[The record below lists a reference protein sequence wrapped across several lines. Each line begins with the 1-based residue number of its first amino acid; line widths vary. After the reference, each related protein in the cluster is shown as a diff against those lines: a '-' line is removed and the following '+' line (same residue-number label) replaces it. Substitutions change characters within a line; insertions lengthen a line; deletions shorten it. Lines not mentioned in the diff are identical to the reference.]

1 VLLVI
6 SCYFICAFWKILLQ
20 IVDSIADDLLELSE
34 RPGGMLECLEVI
46 EQRLSSELFII
57 IHNLDG
63 PMLQSNKSQD
73 ILSQLAKME
82 HIHLVASIDHINA
95 PLSEFEFYSN
105 FVTEQGSLTRF
116 HAVSFVLVMYLQ
128 VLAFFHYSQTKF
140 TTVLC
145 L

>member
-1 VLLVI
+1 MAISVHASVLLVT
-6 SCYFICAFWKILLQ
+6 SCYFICAFWKIFLQ

-46 EQRLSSELFII
+46 EQQLSSDLFLI

-73 ILSQLAKME
+73 ILSRLASMD

-95 PLSEFEFYSN
+95 PLGEF
-105 FVTEQGSLTRF
+105 LTYF
-116 HAVSFVLVMYLQ
+116 CFII
-128 VLAFFHYSQTKF
+128 K
-140 TTVLC
+140 
-145 L
+145 